1 MNQTSSSNLH
11 RACYALATIG
21 TVLTLLILATSLLL
35 RLATQATLDGN
46 TESVLAPAM
55 EQASRTVH
63 RLSASGVGVLAL
75 LALLMCFR
83 KPGLGPGR
91 KQAIAGVLVTTIS
104 LALIG
109 PLTPGYRI
117 EAITVLN
124 VALGSL
130 LLMALWSLRE
140 FTRATRERPKPL
152 TRMALL
158 TLAALVL
165 HMGTGAGAAAKSQW
179 VHQLGWA
186 VWLHVAS
193 AVGFIVCMVLFMRH
207 RRPNGGVLLVKVW
220 RYLLM
225 SQVLLGGLL
234 MVLSLRPIWLNFS
247 HGIVSALIAMVLL
260 TLMLRQ
266 SE

>member
-1 MNQTSSSNLH
+1 MNQASSSNLQ

-21 TVLTLLILATSLLL
+21 TVLALLILATSLLL
-35 RLATQATLDGN
+35 RLATQATLDGH
-46 TESVLAPAM
+46 TESVLAPAI
-55 EQASRTVH
+55 EQASRMVH
-63 RLSASGVGVLAL
+63 RLSASSVGVLAL

-83 KPGLGPGR
+83 KPGLGPCM
-91 KQAIAGVLVTTIS
+91 KQAIAWVLVTTVG
-104 LALIG
+104 LAVIG

-117 EAITVLN
+117 EAITVFN

-130 LLMALWSLRE
+130 LLMGFWSLRE

-152 TRMALL
+152 TRIALL

-165 HMGTGAGAAAKSQW
+165 HIATGAGAAANSQW
-179 VHQLGWA
+179 FHQRDWA

-193 AVGFIVCMVLFMRH
+193 AVSFIVCMVFFLRQ
-207 RRPNGGVLLVKVW
+207 RRPNRGAPLVKAW
-220 RYLLM
+220 RYLLI
-225 SQVLLGGLL
+225 SQFLLGGLL
-234 MVLSLRPIWLNFS
+234 VVLSLRPIWLNFS

-266 SE
+266 SD